1 MSTGSQGVTLVELLV
16 VLVILAI
23 LGSVSGAAL
32 WSLKVPPAGSSR
44 ALLDAAH
51 RRAIRLGIPQSV
63 VLADSLPPV
72 RFLPDGQAVGVHM
85 LPLLGIPDG
94 AVAP

>member
-1 MSTGSQGVTLVELLV
+1 MSTGAQGVTLVELLV
-16 VLVILAI
+16 VLVILVI
-23 LGSVSGAAL
+23 LGSLSGAAL
-32 WSLKVPPAGSSR
+32 WSLKAPPADSSLT
-44 ALLDAAH
+44 LLEAA
-51 RRAIRLGIPQSV
+51 RRKAIRSGTPQSV